1 MSGTPVRVAV
11 QEGADTVRV
20 AGAERDGLP
29 WLVAELPTPGAG
41 LPALLAGLVGPA
53 PQELV
58 LVHPGSWPP
67 ARVARWA
74 QEYAGLAVRV
84 RAVPAPLAAAGRGG
98 VAVLDVG
105 AAGAEAALLDTDGRI
120 TAWATAEVGGRL
132 LDELVAARC
141 GRDRAAARAVREAL
155 SLLRAVDGIG
165 AADVLPVLAEPLGAA
180 VRALRDVLAAAG
192 KPPVLLVGGVA
203 RSPLLARLVD
213 EAGIAAAVVP
223 PRPEAAAVLGA
234 LTLPSDAGVVA
245 TPERTPERTSERRC
259 SAQRLLP
266 AVPGRR
272 RRPVRAA
279 VLAGAAAVAVV
290 ALFAIGRLVAPAAE
304 AVPAGV
310 LVQYGYRLDVP
321 AGWEHTGGQ
330 PEHRRVLLTP
340 LAAPDGSDMIAV
352 ERSPLG
358 YDTAAESE
366 RAQTELHA
374 AFDAAVA
381 GGSALSGYD
390 PGAWFAGRAATTYRE
405 EEPDRTVVDWFVV
418 LDGDAQL
425 SVGCRHTAA
434 GAEAVRAACAAVVAS
449 VRNA

>member
-29 WLVAELPTPGAG
+29 WLVAELPMPGAG
-41 LPALLAGLVGPA
+41 LPALLAELVGPA

-74 QEYAGLAVRV
+74 QEYAGLAARV

-105 AAGAEAALLDTDGRI
+105 AAGAEAALLDADGR
-120 TAWATAEVGGRL
+120 TTYWATAEVGGRL
-132 LDELVAARC
+132 LDELVAARF

-155 SLLRAVDGIG
+155 SLMRAVDGIE

-213 EAGIAAAVVP
+213 EAGIARALVP

-234 LTLPSDAGVVA
+234 LTLSSDAGVVA
-245 TPERTPERTSERRC
+245 APERATDRGR

-266 AVPGRR
+266 AVPAPR

-290 ALFAIGRLVAPAAE
+290 TLLAIGRLVAPAAE

-321 AGWEHTGGQ
+321 VGWEHTGGQ

-340 LAAPDGSDMIAV
+340 LTAPDGSDMIAV

-358 YDTAAESE
+358 YDTAAEPE
-366 RAQTELHA
+366 RAQAELRA

-381 GGSALSGYD
+381 GGSALFGYD
-390 PGAWFAGRAATTYRE
+390 PGAWFAGRAVTAYRE

-449 VRNA
+449 VRHA

>member
-11 QEGADTVRV
+11 QEGADIVRV

-29 WLVAELPTPGAG
+29 WLVAELPTSGAG
-41 LPALLAGLVGPA
+41 LPALLAELVGPA

-58 LVHPGSWPP
+58 LVHPGPWP
-67 ARVARWA
+67 ADRVARWA

-105 AAGAEAALLDTDGRI
+105 AAGAEAALLDSDGLV
-120 TAWATAEVGGRL
+120 TAWTTAEVGGRL
-132 LDELVAARC
+132 LDQLVAARF

-155 SLLRAVDGIG
+155 SLLRAVDGIE

-180 VRALRDVLAAAG
+180 VRALRDVLAGAG
-192 KPPVLLVGGVA
+192 QPPVLLVGGVA

-213 EAGIAAAVVP
+213 EAGIAGAVVP

-245 TPERTPERTSERRC
+245 APERAAERRC

-266 AVPGRR
+266 AVPAPQ

-279 VLAGAAAVAVV
+279 VLAGAATVAVV
-290 ALFAIGRLVAPAAE
+290 ALLAIGRLVAPAAE

-340 LAAPDGSDMIAV
+340 LAAPDGSDMIV
-352 ERSPLG
+352 IERSPLG
-358 YDTAAESE
+358 YDTAAEPE
-366 RAQTELHA
+366 RAQAELRA

-390 PGAWFAGRAATTYRE
+390 PGAWFAGRAVTAYRE

-449 VRNA
+449 VRHA